1 VGDWPQNLEPVPP
14 IIAVGSSACID
25 EGMTSYNQ
33 IGTITGW
40 QYGANVGVFIP
51 FTINRIV
58 TVYKMFY
65 SATTAPSGNVDVGL
79 YDDQGNRIVSMG
91 STAGAVTNNMQQL
104 DIADT
109 VLLPGTYY
117 QAMACSTNSSGV
129 FRMWIHQS
137 AGANTAPKGQYV
149 MAAALP
155 LPATATFATT
165 TSTWTPLLSSACRV
179 TI

>member
-1 VGDWPQNLEPVPP
+1 MGDWPQNLEPVPP

-65 SATTAPSGNVDVGL
+65 SATTAVCRAS
-79 YDDQGNRIVSMG
+79 SAAC
-91 STAGAVTNNMQQL
+91 TAYGAASRTCC
-104 DIADT
+104 AYPAT
-109 VLLPGTYY
+109 
-117 QAMACSTNSSGV
+117 
-129 FRMWIHQS
+129 S
-137 AGANTAPKGQYV
+137 AT
-149 MAAALP
+149 AAA
-155 LPATATFATT
+155 
-165 TSTWTPLLSSACRV
+165 
-179 TI
+179 I